1 MDVILYKKLIE
12 YAEQSSYLNMYKHP
26 LATFNSRSV
35 KMSSGEIYGFAFR
48 NGSIGIPS
56 HKRGLSGGNS
66 LRREVMVS
74 KWVQR
79 EDLEPSWNEARKL
92 APTKSLTSPR

>member
-1 MDVILYKKLIE
+1 M
-12 YAEQSSYLNMYKHP
+12 
-26 LATFNSRSV
+26 
-35 KMSSGEIYGFAFR
+35 KMSSGEIYGFAFW
-48 NGSIGIPS
+48 NGSIGIPP

-79 EDLEPSWNEARKL
+79 EDLEPSWNKARKL
-92 APTKSLTSPR
+92 APTKSLTSPRQRLGHVLL